1 MLSQKQYSEE
11 KLFILRLCRLMCGGG
26 YALPKSVFL
35 RRRRDE
41 KVARCETSGC
51 HRHHVRALKGCN
63 KTSAAPPARE
73 IYSGLFQTFHTWLLS
88 CCRFAAQTRLF
99 KHAFKQ
105 TISSVVFL
113 VSFLLLSSFAFAQ
126 SGRRNSPTENNGFII
141 NVTALRDDGSKN
153 AITQNNISLYENG
166 VELMIK
172 SFVKDPSPSRIVLLV
187 DNSLTLRA
195 DVKKLEDATKEFA
208 YEIFEGDQLMVV
220 GYDDNAEIV
229 SDWTDDPK
237 KIEASLKTF
246 RKKGSPRLFDAL
258 TAVVNE
264 ALEPVSTSNR
274 KLAIVVIGDGLD
286 RGSQTKFNTIL
297 AELQEKDITIYAVQ
311 LPDRT
316 GGAIQRN
323 QPKPNQVIVKLTEG
337 TGGLVFPIT
346 EAKDAAKTICDEL
359 RKNRYL
365 LSYQPGNFSAF
376 ETRSLLVAADRGI
389 NIRAKNAQPA
399 VSR

>member
-1 MLSQKQYSEE
+1 MTQTKDTTHAMMKS
-11 KLFILRLCRLMCGGG
+11 LRKM
-26 YALPKSVFL
+26 
-35 RRRRDE
+35 
-41 KVARCETSGC
+41 
-51 HRHHVRALKGCN
+51 
-63 KTSAAPPARE
+63 
-73 IYSGLFQTFHTWLLS
+73 
-88 CCRFAAQTRLF
+88 
-99 KHAFKQ
+99 
-105 TISSVVFL
+105 
-113 VSFLLLSSFAFAQ
+113 FLLLCVLCLFSFTSFAQ
-126 SGRRNSPTENNGFII
+126 SGRRNSPTDDSGFTI
-141 NVTALRDDGSKN
+141 NVTASRDGDSKA
-153 AITQNNISLYENG
+153 AITQNNIALYENG
-166 VELMIK
+166 VELTIK
-172 SFVKDPSPSRIVLLV
+172 GFVKDPSPSRIVLLV

-237 KIEASLKTF
+237 KIEESLKTF

-274 KLAIVVIGDGLD
+274 KLAIVIIGDGLD
-286 RGSQTKFNTIL
+286 RGSQTKFKTIL
-297 AELQEKDITIYAVQ
+297 AELQEKDITVYAIQ

-337 TGGLVFPIT
+337 TGGLAFPIT
-346 EAKDAAKTICDEL
+346 EAKNAAKIICDEL

-365 LSYQPGNFSAF
+365 LSYQPGNFSSF

-399 VSR
+399 INR